1 MIKKVISLIIFTV
14 LTILIAVNYEDIIK
28 NKYESYNIKQYY
40 NEKNNIDVFFLGT
53 SRVYFTMS
61 PMEIW
66 HKYGIVSY
74 NRGTAQQY
82 YKVSY
87 LFLEE
92 ILSKYNPKLII
103 FDTAYLED
111 LSYKE
116 KQTMIHL
123 QNLKNDF
130 FKFYA
135 YKYIYKNT
143 DDILKNIN
151 TIKQYHSRWKELTKY
166 DFTYDTFWK
175 GRFSG
180 SSYGSWLSKIH
191 SINSVN
197 RYENDNITQIELYP
211 ETIKY
216 ANMMVDLVAKHNCNI
231 LFVKMPF
238 SANLLHSQLDKAF
251 KLYAEEKGWNFINY
265 NIMYDELNLN
275 FNRDFRDWSHTN
287 LYGSRKVM
295 DHLIPYIIKHYNIQ
309 SHKND
314 PKYASWNED
323 YIKYARAV
331 NREEI
336 RELKSFTEWKNLA
349 FYDNYTV
356 MIAANG
362 DVLKKLPDNL
372 KNDLKSFGLKKYNS
386 DKANMRYAAVIDENQ
401 IFFEEIS
408 NKPVKYKGR
417 MKNIINLFISSDG
430 KAAINVSGKNRSKN
444 KYGLNFVIYDKVN
457 REIVDSIYI
466 DPDKPDVVRR

>member
-216 ANMMVDLVAKHNCNI
+216 ANMMVDLAAKHNCNI

-238 SANLLHSQLDKAF
+238 LLIYYIHSWIKH
-251 KLYAEEKGWNFINY
+251 
-265 NIMYDELNLN
+265 LN
-275 FNRDFRDWSHTN
+275 F
-287 LYGSRKVM
+287 M
-295 DHLIPYIIKHYNIQ
+295 
-309 SHKND
+309 
-314 PKYASWNED
+314 
-323 YIKYARAV
+323 
-331 NREEI
+331 
-336 RELKSFTEWKNLA
+336 
-349 FYDNYTV
+349 
-356 MIAANG
+356 
-362 DVLKKLPDNL
+362 LKKKDGILL
-372 KNDLKSFGLKKYNS
+372 
-386 DKANMRYAAVIDENQ
+386 
-401 IFFEEIS
+401 
-408 NKPVKYKGR
+408 
-417 MKNIINLFISSDG
+417 III
-430 KAAINVSGKNRSKN
+430 
-444 KYGLNFVIYDKVN
+444 
-457 REIVDSIYI
+457 
-466 DPDKPDVVRR
+466 

>member
-1 MIKKVISLIIFTV
+1 
-14 LTILIAVNYEDIIK
+14 
-28 NKYESYNIKQYY
+28 
-40 NEKNNIDVFFLGT
+40 
-53 SRVYFTMS
+53 
-61 PMEIW
+61 
-66 HKYGIVSY
+66 
-74 NRGTAQQY
+74 
-82 YKVSY
+82 
-87 LFLEE
+87 
-92 ILSKYNPKLII
+92 
-103 FDTAYLED
+103 
-111 LSYKE
+111 
-116 KQTMIHL
+116 
-123 QNLKNDF
+123 
-130 FKFYA
+130 
-135 YKYIYKNT
+135 
-143 DDILKNIN
+143 
-151 TIKQYHSRWKELTKY
+151 
-166 DFTYDTFWK
+166 
-175 GRFSG
+175 
-180 SSYGSWLSKIH
+180 
-191 SINSVN
+191 
-197 RYENDNITQIELYP
+197 
-211 ETIKY
+211 
-216 ANMMVDLVAKHNCNI
+216 MMVDLAAKHNCNI

-417 MKNIINLFISSDG
+417 MKNIVNLFISSDG